1 MWGSAD
7 GRWYVV
13 GNTGAIAY
21 SDNHGFTW
29 HRLESGTMTN
39 INDAWG
45 DSHQVLCA
53 VSNRLQT
60 GERKLL
66 RVFPDGSVRTVEGT
80 PGRSIHTV
88 WYANPRQLWIGGGG
102 LFVEHHGGWQ
112 EALNLPLYYSTR
124 VRGNGTNDVFVAGA
138 FGLLGHFN
146 GAAWHHYA
154 EVQMPAGSYEGM
166 AVSGDRVIA
175 VGYNGAR
182 AVLLVG
188 RRR

>member
-1 MWGSAD
+1 
-7 GRWYVV
+7 
-13 GNTGAIAY
+13 
-21 SDNHGFTW
+21 
-29 HRLESGTMTN
+29 
-39 INDAWG
+39 
-45 DSHQVLCA
+45 
-53 VSNRLQT
+53 
-60 GERKLL
+60 
-66 RVFPDGSVRTVEGT
+66 
-80 PGRSIHTV
+80 V

-112 EALNLPLYYSTR
+112 EALDLPLYYSTR